1 MEPINKKERRMSI
14 LSFLGVFLLTI
25 LPICIGVY
33 LFARVDNVENR
44 HLRALVKSQQS
55 TAEES
60 EEVGFTEKELSQQI
74 LELNKF
80 LESKTEVISPNLHSE
95 VVDKMSEIGSTSSK
109 LYDQLES
116 QDRKEYVSMI
126 QQMKSSMNKFN
137 AIYKM
142 ISENYEDAQNEI
154 DDKEET
160 IERQQ
165 KRLDELQYQ

>member
-14 LSFLGVFLLTI
+14 LSFLGIFLLAI
-25 LPICIGVY
+25 VPICIGVY
-33 LFARVDNVENR
+33 LFAQVDNVENR

-60 EEVGFTEKELSQQI
+60 EEVGYIETELSQKI

-95 VVDKMSEIGSTSSK
+95 VVDKMSEIGSTSTK

-160 IERQQ
+160 IKSQQ
-165 KRLDELQYQ
+165 KRLDELQYR

>member
-1 MEPINKKERRMSI
+1 MSI

-25 LPICIGVY
+25 LPICIEVY
-33 LFARVDNVENR
+33 LFASVDNVENR

-60 EEVGFTEKELSQQI
+60 EEVGFTETELSQQI

-116 QDRKEYVSMI
+116 QDRKE
-126 QQMKSSMNKFN
+126 
-137 AIYKM
+137 
-142 ISENYEDAQNEI
+142 
-154 DDKEET
+154 
-160 IERQQ
+160 
-165 KRLDELQYQ
+165 